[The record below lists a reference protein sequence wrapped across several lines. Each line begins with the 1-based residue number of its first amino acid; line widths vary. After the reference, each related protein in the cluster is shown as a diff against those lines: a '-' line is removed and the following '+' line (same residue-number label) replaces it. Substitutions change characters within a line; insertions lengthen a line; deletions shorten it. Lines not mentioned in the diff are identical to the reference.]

1 MKRKRNLPE
10 SRGMSGPTGC
20 ADSISTKEQRLEQGY
35 CPSVPNNIEDDIL
48 MPTMMITAMD
58 DKDNG

>member
-1 MKRKRNLPE
+1 
-10 SRGMSGPTGC
+10 MSGPTGC